1 MKAIPK
7 TAKTILV
14 FNRNSLVGT
23 YKGKDVVKAKMNLK
37 RQFPK
42 NSLKCVNYGRGTVG
56 MVIGTKKPRKTR
68 QASQVLQLMDEDKSY
83 SQALRKVLSM
93 NKGLSR
99 TKLERDLDP
108 FI

>member
-1 MKAIPK
+1 MMPK
-7 TAKTILV
+7 TAKKILV

-23 YKGKDVVKAKMNLK
+23 YKGKDVLKAKMNLK

-42 NSLKCVNYGRGTVG
+42 NSLKCVDYGRGTVG
-56 MVIGTKKPRKTR
+56 MVIGTKKPRKTK
-68 QASQVLQLMDEDKSY
+68 QASQVLQLMDKDYSY
-83 SQALRKVLSM
+83 SSALKKVLKK

-99 TKLERDLDP
+99 TKLEKDLNP